1 MNPFPARRSTTLANL
16 PASTPLWAFSALRIK
31 AFDQPDRQKLV
42 LPDFQPLF
50 LRSRHPSGR
59 LNRSVNPGTEMIMIL
74 KAARRQIKKCI
85 FP

>member
-42 LPDFQPLF
+42 YTGFPAALF
-50 LRSRHPSGR
+50 AEPSSIR
-59 LNRSVNPGTEMIMIL
+59 QTESF
-74 KAARRQIKKCI
+74 RE
-85 FP
+85 PWN